1 MATAAALD
9 AVGMSPPCA
18 ACLAVSAAL
27 EASSAAFLAT
37 LVALVIDASVG
48 YLLEAECA
56 ISALEPAWLAALI
69 ASPMYLS
76 PWLAT
81 AVAIRFASAA
91 ALDTIAACALA

>member
-1 MATAAALD
+1 
-9 AVGMSPPCA
+9 MSPPCA

-56 ISALEPAWLAALI
+56 ISALEPAWLALI

-91 ALDTIAACALA
+91 ALDAIAACALA